1 MDVENRQIL
10 KAAIRAREQLAVL
23 NTSCRLIPNPEI
35 VTTTIPLREA
45 KASTEIENIVTTN
58 DELFRASQG
67 IDSTPT
73 PESKEALRYS
83 TALHEG
89 RKSLLER
96 PLSVSTATDA

>member
-1 MDVENRQIL
+1 MSGSFDPNLPFNNLPGLPPSVDVENRQIL
-10 KAAIRAREQLAVL
+10 KAAIRTREQLAVL

-35 VTTTIPLREA
+35 LTTTIPLREA

-73 PESKEALRYS
+73 PESKEALR
-83 TALHEG
+83 
-89 RKSLLER
+89 
-96 PLSVSTATDA
+96 